1 MRRLPLVV
9 ALVLVLVSGVSV
21 YAVPYPYGEYTL
33 ETKGDLRAIAQEVFN
48 TCTIFVKAEGD
59 SCYPWSALSSATF
72 HAPALI
78 DATINRDAEFQ
89 FWTDAEKEQERKKK
103 FSLFVDDT
111 IVIGMML
118 VADSKVDR
126 GYRYVETEGPRSY
139 IDRIV
144 LETDAGKRYTPT
156 FQYGG
161 GDSELSGLNW
171 MSITLLSFP
180 RYDNGVQIINKDTE
194 WIRLWVIA
202 GTNRIYF
209 QFDFDK

>member
-1 MRRLPLVV
+1 M
-9 ALVLVLVSGVSV
+9 GVYSLKLR
-21 YAVPYPYGEYTL
+21 ETL
-33 ETKGDLRAIAQEVFN
+33 GRSHKEVFN

-126 GYRYVETEGPRSY
+126 GYRYVETGAL
-139 IDRIV
+139 DH
-144 LETDAGKRYTPT
+144 T
-156 FQYGG
+156 
-161 GDSELSGLNW
+161 
-171 MSITLLSFP
+171 
-180 RYDNGVQIINKDTE
+180 
-194 WIRLWVIA
+194 
-202 GTNRIYF
+202 
-209 QFDFDK
+209 